1 MKQIIFFIYRVLGL
15 VVPEG
20 MPDEDICRAADI
32 LEGLNCVTNI
42 SVICRQKHANPHDVI
57 IECVRSE
64 NVADTLQHLDKLGY
78 NDGPPESAEFG
89 VVDGEEIEIKVEH
102 NLCLEG
108 YINSFLKIKFYKHL
122 PFDRY
127 STNLKIVNKGDQ
139 GEDEKYHGY
148 LTYNV
153 PPGRLSVPR
162 QGKLVLYVPKVNY
175 LMYIHRNYGS
185 VQCFVSE

>member
-1 MKQIIFFIYRVLGL
+1 MKQIIFFIHRVLGL

-20 MPDEDICRAADI
+20 MPDEDICRAAEI

-108 YINSFLKIKFYKHL
+108 YRNSSLKIKFYKHL

-127 STNLKIVNKGDQ
+127 SRNLKIVNKGDQ

>member
-1 MKQIIFFIYRVLGL
+1 MIYRVLGL

-20 MPDEDICRAADI
+20 MPDADICRAAEI

-57 IECVRSE
+57 IECVKSE
-64 NVADTLQHLDKLGY
+64 NVAETLQHLDTLGY

-108 YINSFLKIKFYKHL
+108 YKYSSLKIKFYKHL

-127 STNLKIVNKGDQ
+127 SRNLKIVNKGDQ
-139 GEDEKYHGY
+139 GEEEKYHGY

-175 LMYIHRNYGS
+175 
-185 VQCFVSE
+185 

>member
-1 MKQIIFFIYRVLGL
+1 
-15 VVPEG
+15 
-20 MPDEDICRAADI
+20 
-32 LEGLNCVTNI
+32 
-42 SVICRQKHANPHDVI
+42 
-57 IECVRSE
+57 
-64 NVADTLQHLDKLGY
+64 LQHLDKLGY

-139 GEDEKYHGY
+139 GEDEKSHIFGSYTFY
-148 LTYNV
+148 DDVMWVCVLLATYYRNV
-153 PPGRLSVPR
+153 CDAI
-162 QGKLVLYVPKVNY
+162 QA
-175 LMYIHRNYGS
+175 
-185 VQCFVSE
+185 F